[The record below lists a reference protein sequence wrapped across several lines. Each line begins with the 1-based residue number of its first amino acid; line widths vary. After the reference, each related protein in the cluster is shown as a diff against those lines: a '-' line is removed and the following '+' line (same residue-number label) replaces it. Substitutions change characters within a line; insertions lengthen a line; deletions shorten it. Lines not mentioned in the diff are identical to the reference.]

1 MFICLFLL
9 VCLFLFTWRFITGF
23 ITCYLAYTSAEI
35 LCHIECNMWFSFVSW
50 QRQDYLYRELLV
62 LERSLPNVHLARH
75 RYATIWG
82 GASLLQMLLSSM
94 NELLELGWEWDFII
108 NLSESDF
115 PVKWVKMFT
124 YLHLIFMDPCVV
136 VWISR
141 NNQQDATL

>member
-23 ITCYLAYTSAEI
+23 IICYLAYTRAEI
-35 LCHIECNMWFSFVSW
+35 SCQVKCNMWFSLVSW

-62 LERSLPNVHLARH
+62 LEHSLPNVHLARH

-82 GASLLQMLLSSM
+82 GASLLQMLLSSI
-94 NELLELGWEWDFII
+94 NELLELGWEWDFVI

-115 PVKWVKMFT
+115 PVKWVKVFT
-124 YLHLIFMDPCVV
+124 YLYLLF
-136 VWISR
+136 ISEEHGCCLYKLCC
-141 NNQQDATL
+141 QYKC